1 MLVRCILASNRR
13 ESNIDFFV
21 LCWYKGGMTE
31 NGVAKPLNTATL
43 AQLDARIR
51 VPDYDRSGLAPGI
64 VHIGVGGFHRAHL
77 ATYADELAALGHR
90 DWAIAGSGVM
100 RGDARIAHVLSAQDG
115 LYTLITRSEAETSV
129 QVIGSIID
137 YTLAAADTAPLAAR
151 IADPATKIVSLTV
164 TEGGYP
170 VNEDTRSFDPTHAPA
185 GPGSAFGIIVAGL
198 RRRRDHGVG
207 TLTVMSCDNVIE
219 NGDVARI
226 AVLGA
231 AGEMDPALANWINDN
246 VTFPNG
252 MVDRITP
259 ATTDADR
266 AFLADEYGL
275 SDGWPVVT
283 EPFRQWV
290 IEDSFAAGR
299 PPWEDLDITVT
310 SDVEPYELMKLRL
323 LNAGHSTMAYLAA
336 LAGIELVDEAMR
348 EPLIRQY
355 LTSFLENEAGPV
367 LPNIPGIDVPAYQAS
382 LIERFS
388 NPAIGDQI
396 ARLCLDGSAKFPK
409 FLMPTIRNQLRA
421 GGPIE
426 LCALALAG
434 WCSYLVGVA
443 DDGSEFVPV
452 SDPDFESARAF
463 AKRSLSDPAHFLG
476 YTRVFGDDLAADE
489 RFRTAFVDALGR
501 LRSVGVRG
509 ALAATLNGHR
519 VAP

>member
-1 MLVRCILASNRR
+1 
-13 ESNIDFFV
+13 
-21 LCWYKGGMTE
+21 MTE
-31 NGVAKPLNTATL
+31 NGPVAPLTTATL
-43 AQLDARIR
+43 GQLDARIS
-51 VPDYDRSGLAPGI
+51 VPSYDRSRLTPGI

-77 ATYADELAALGHR
+77 ATYADELATSGQR
-90 DWAIAGSGVM
+90 TWAIAGSGVM
-100 RGDARIAHVLSAQDG
+100 DVDARMADVLKTQDG
-115 LYTLITRSEAETSV
+115 LYTLITRSEAGSSV

-137 YTLAAADTAPLAAR
+137 YILAADDTEALVAR
-151 IADPATKIVSLTV
+151 IADPATRIVSMTV

-170 VNEDTRSFDPTHAPA
+170 VNEDSRTFDRTLAPA

-198 RRRRDHGVG
+198 HRRRDLGVG
-207 TLTVMSCDNVIE
+207 PLTVMSCDNVIE
-219 NGDVARI
+219 NGDVARV
-226 AVLGA
+226 AVLGVA
-231 AGEMDPALANWINDN
+231 EDVDAALARWIKDN

-290 IEDSFAAGR
+290 IEDAFAAGR

-348 EPLIRQY
+348 EPLIRQF

-367 LPNIPGIDVPAYQAS
+367 LPNTPGIDVPSYQAK

-396 ARLCLDGSAKFPK
+396 SRLCLDGSAKFPK

-443 DDGSEFVPV
+443 DDGSEFVPA
-452 SDPDFESARAF
+452 SDPDLENARAF
-463 AKRSLSDPAHFLG
+463 AERSLSDPAHFLS
-476 YTRVFGDDLAADE
+476 YTRVFGDDLSADE
-489 RFRTAFVDALGR
+489 RFSTAFVDALVQ
-501 LRSVGVRG
+501 LRSLGVRT
-509 ALAATLNGHR
+509 ALAAAL
-519 VAP
+519 